1 LTQIGKD
8 IPCVELRNVVKRF
21 SDVIAVDRVNLKV
34 EQGKVFSLLGP
45 SGCGKTTSLRLVA
58 GLETLDEG
66 DILIDNKVVNLIPPF
81 KRECTMVFQNLAVFP
96 HMTVDKNIAYGLER
110 RKIPKAEIKKRV
122 GEMLELMGLS
132 GMGTRFPSQISG
144 GQLQRVALAR
154 SLILRPKILLLDEPL
169 ASLDRRLRKEMQIE
183 LKRIQR
189 EVGITFLYVTHDQK
203 VALSIS
209 DIIAVM
215 KSGRLEQVGTPNEIY
230 ETPRTGFVANFMG
243 AANIMY
249 GKVISKE
256 DGKIVLESENGQKF
270 LAAEDK
276 HIASE
281 EVSGISVNPEFINV
295 SPAEK
300 DSVADNKFRGK
311 VVDVV
316 YQGDF
321 VETLIALHHKN
332 ISLTAHV
339 NSRIYQ
345 RNRFSPNDEVL
356 VSWNSRRSNILRA

>member
-1 LTQIGKD
+1 
-8 IPCVELRNVVKRF
+8 
-21 SDVIAVDRVNLKV
+21 
-34 EQGKVFSLLGP
+34 
-45 SGCGKTTSLRLVA
+45 
-58 GLETLDEG
+58 
-66 DILIDNKVVNLIPPF
+66 
-81 KRECTMVFQNLAVFP
+81 
-96 HMTVDKNIAYGLER
+96 
-110 RKIPKAEIKKRV
+110 
-122 GEMLELMGLS
+122 
-132 GMGTRFPSQISG
+132 
-144 GQLQRVALAR
+144 
-154 SLILRPKILLLDEPL
+154 
-169 ASLDRRLRKEMQIE
+169 
-183 LKRIQR
+183 
-189 EVGITFLYVTHDQK
+189 

-300 DSVADNKFRGK
+300 NSVADNKFRGK

-332 ISLTAHV
+332 ISFTAHV

-345 RNRFSPNDEVL
+345 RNRFSLNDEVL